1 MTDNDN
7 DMILLTADIVA
18 AYVRHN
24 NVAIGDIAGLIVVV
38 HATMVGLVV
47 PAVMVL
53 ERQQPAVM
61 IRNSITPDYITC
73 LEDGKKFK
81 MLKRHL
87 MNTFGL
93 TPDEYRAKWGLA
105 VDYPMVAANY
115 TAARSAIAVKIGF
128 GRKRGERPKRRK

>member
-53 ERQQPAVM
+53 EQQEPAVP

>member
-53 ERQQPAVM
+53 EQQEPAVP

-115 TAARSAIAVKIGF
+115 TAARSAIAVKTGF
-128 GRKRGERPKRRK
+128 GRKPGERPKRRK